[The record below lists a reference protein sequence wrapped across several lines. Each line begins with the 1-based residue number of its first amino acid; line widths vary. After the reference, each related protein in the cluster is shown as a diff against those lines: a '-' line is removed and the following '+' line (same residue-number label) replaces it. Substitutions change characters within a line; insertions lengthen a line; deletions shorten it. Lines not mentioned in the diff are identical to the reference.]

1 MLIHKSSRIAAN
13 SWLILLLLFVL
24 GITACKSQPP
34 LLPPPSAIAPTPAV
48 SASDSQR
55 QTPVVAASPTEPA
68 NALQKQLQE
77 ANDHFTYAGKP
88 ISVGML
94 KAFGLDDLSGER
106 PPAAA
111 IALEEAT
118 DERYEIKSE
127 GGNPRKGI
135 RAEYGEASFNGQ
147 ESLGYVYLGRLAN
160 GTHVLLTTYSGGGS
174 GIFTNLLLVNFTI
187 HTQYTDDGRQDRIL
201 VMNAGEITLGDRYDG
216 KIKVEPKSITI
227 GAGRNH
233 EEQQVVKAE

>member
-1 MLIHKSSRIAAN
+1 MLIQKPLRITTN
-13 SWLILLLLFVL
+13 SWLSLLLLFAF
-24 GITACKSQPP
+24 GITACKSQAHGTSTGAPAPP
-34 LLPPPSAIAPTPAV
+34 ANTSN
-48 SASDSQR
+48 DSKS
-55 QTPVVAASPTEPA
+55 QTPVVTDSPTEPA
-68 NALQKQLQE
+68 KALQTQLQE

-88 ISVGML
+88 ISVGVL
-94 KAFGLDDLSGER
+94 KAFSLDDLSGER
-106 PPAAA
+106 LPAAA
-111 IALEEAT
+111 VVLEEAT

-160 GTHVLLTTYSGGGS
+160 GTHALLTTYSGGGS

-187 HTQYTDDGRQDRIL
+187 HTQYTEEGRQDRIL
-201 VMNAGEITLGDRYDG
+201 VMDAGQITLGDRYDG

-227 GAGRNH
+227 GGGRNH
-233 EEQQVVKAE
+233 EEQQVIRVE